1 MNRSFCL
8 ACIAWFVL
16 AVPVTAQEGF
26 MLGPKAV
33 EVTLEDAIQ
42 RAVMVS
48 PQIAQAEQR
57 VVNAGESKRTAVGS
71 FLPTISTGSGMSVRS
86 SDRFDSNTDRM
97 VSGSSNSYNAS
108 INARYNLFQG
118 GQRFSELSRV
128 KADYVAA
135 EALRKDQDFNVI
147 FQTKNLFFEAL
158 RQQELR
164 EVARLRIEQATQ
176 SLEMTRMRQ
185 QLGGGTVSDTLR
197 ARLELINARQAL
209 LTAENATQIAR
220 FGLGRQIGMSEPV
233 APVVP
238 EDLNPAPLGLEQ
250 IEVLRIAESES
261 PSVVAANATLNAA
274 EQAYSSAK
282 ASYLPTFSLNS
293 GYNWSNQQASFD
305 QGMTSWNLNFNMSYP
320 LFNGFSREASVVRAE
335 SSAYVARL
343 QEDDARRGARQ
354 EADAAL
360 RFFGNFR
367 TGD

>member
-8 ACIAWFVL
+8 ACIACFVL

-147 FQTKNLFFEAL
+147 FQTKNL
-158 RQQELR
+158 
-164 EVARLRIEQATQ
+164 
-176 SLEMTRMRQ
+176 SL
-185 QLGGGTVSDTLR
+185 
-197 ARLELINARQAL
+197 IH
-209 LTAENATQIAR
+209 I
-220 FGLGRQIGMSEPV
+220 
-233 APVVP
+233 
-238 EDLNPAPLGLEQ
+238 
-250 IEVLRIAESES
+250 
-261 PSVVAANATLNAA
+261 
-274 EQAYSSAK
+274 
-282 ASYLPTFSLNS
+282 
-293 GYNWSNQQASFD
+293 
-305 QGMTSWNLNFNMSYP
+305 
-320 LFNGFSREASVVRAE
+320 
-335 SSAYVARL
+335 
-343 QEDDARRGARQ
+343 
-354 EADAAL
+354 
-360 RFFGNFR
+360 
-367 TGD
+367 